1 MQRFKN
7 FAFSILVLALLV
19 FPLTTS
25 SRNQEPQP
33 EFSPLRT
40 SRAVEP
46 QGPGTPPAKFM
57 KTEKPIANRYIV
69 VLDDDI
75 VPDNLPREQKR
86 EQVAAIANGQ
96 AQPHGGRVDYI
107 YESALKG
114 YSTELPNEAAAIAI
128 SNMPRVRW
136 VEEVSLGEATQ
147 APLSP
152 QSSPPWGLDSLD
164 SGLPAPS
171 PNPTTGLTNGFY
183 GYGANGTGVSAYVVD
198 SGINTAHVEFLTPF
212 SSRAVQAADCFTFVN
227 CVSGQ
232 MTPYFNQQA
241 CVFPMPNASNN
252 DCFGHGTHVAGVL
265 GGNTYGVAKNVTIR
279 AVKVG
284 FNSFLGGYPL
294 DAAIA
299 GVNWVR
305 DQHLANPFTPAVA
318 NMSLAFPTSSGLE
331 VAISNSLA
339 VGVTWVTSAGNN
351 NTDARNQA
359 PADVTDALTVGA
371 VDWTGVRPAFSN
383 WGPGVDLFAPGVSV
397 VSAQSGNGVCLIWN
411 GSNTSFCIG
420 SGTSFAAPHV
430 AGAVAMYLQ
439 GRGAITACSGV
450 PIQGPAP
457 ATANVSTCPD
467 RVSRYV
473 KANTLLSRLSNID
486 GTIMVGGVPVI
497 VPSPN
502 RYLSVSAYPA
512 PANPIDNQRFF
523 VWSHYPDFL
532 VGRTEPDEGG
542 LDHWTNNIMVPC
554 GTGFNVNNAC
564 TREWRIHTS
573 RAFWYAAFPSLF
585 NMQTGATTN
594 NTEFVRQCYRTYL
607 RREPDAEGLQHWVD
621 DLSQYG
627 NPASYDGVNHII
639 DAFLVSP
646 EYRRRFGPP

>member
-1 MQRFKN
+1 
-7 FAFSILVLALLV
+7 
-19 FPLTTS
+19 
-25 SRNQEPQP
+25 
-33 EFSPLRT
+33 
-40 SRAVEP
+40 
-46 QGPGTPPAKFM
+46 
-57 KTEKPIANRYIV
+57 
-69 VLDDDI
+69 
-75 VPDNLPREQKR
+75 
-86 EQVAAIANGQ
+86 
-96 AQPHGGRVDYI
+96 
-107 YESALKG
+107 
-114 YSTELPNEAAAIAI
+114 
-128 SNMPRVRW
+128 
-136 VEEVSLGEATQ
+136 
-147 APLSP
+147 
-152 QSSPPWGLDSLD
+152 
-164 SGLPAPS
+164 
-171 PNPTTGLTNGFY
+171 
-183 GYGANGTGVSAYVVD
+183 VSAYVID

-212 SSRAVQAADCFTFVN
+212 FSRAVQAADCFTFVN

-241 CVFPMPNASNN
+241 CVFPMPNATNN

-265 GGNTYGVAKNVTIR
+265 GGNNYGVAKNVTIR

-305 DQHLANPFTPAVA
+305 NDHLANPSTPAVA
-318 NMSLAFPTSSGLE
+318 NMSLAFGTSLGLE
-331 VAISNSLA
+331 VAVSNALA
-339 VGVTWVTSAGNN
+339 VGVTFVTSAGNS

-371 VDWTGVRPAFSN
+371 VDWNGIRPTFSN

-411 GSNTSFCIG
+411 GSNTSFCIS

-486 GTIMVGGVPVI
+486 GTINVGGVPVI

-542 LDHWTNNIMVPC
+542 LDHWTNNIMGPC

-607 RREPDAEGLQHWVD
+607 RREADAEGLQHWVD